1 MIGELLALPRKAK
14 YAILVATDCVL
25 LAICM
30 WAAFAVRIG
39 EWWPNLAAQFWWLF
53 ILAPVAGVAAFTYLG
68 TYRNVVRYLG
78 DEFYTSVFRSVSL
91 HVLVLFAFMFV
102 VPIPGF
108 PRSVPIIYWCLCMV
122 AIVGSRVIASGIFR
136 RFLRSQSESIPTVIF
151 GAGPHGA
158 ELGTALQTGSSNYLV
173 AFIDDKRATHGST
186 IHDVRVY
193 PTSKL
198 TDIITKY
205 KVKMVLL
212 AIPDASK
219 DRLRHVLN
227 LLDEFPVHVK
237 TMPAMSE
244 LLSGKASV
252 EDLREIDIEDLLGRE
267 SVDPDPDLMRSCIT
281 GKSVLVTGAGGS
293 IGSELCRQILQ
304 LAPTTLVLIDN
315 SEFALYQIERELR
328 AMAKLES
335 RCCDVY
341 IVALLAS
348 IEDTTRLTAAMQSFA
363 TNTVYHAAA
372 YKHVPTVEAN
382 PVSAVRNNVFGTKSL
397 VETAI
402 KASVDAFI
410 MVSTDKAVR
419 PSSVMGAT
427 KNLAEQLV
435 RMIDQQTRGTR
446 FSIVRFGNVIG
457 SSGSVVPLFREQI
470 AKGGPVTVTDEDI
483 ERYFMTIPEAAQLVI
498 QAGAMGSGGEQYVL
512 DMGEP
517 VKVLELA
524 RRMIRLSGLHVKDE
538 DNPNGDIEIQITGLR
553 PGEKMYEET
562 YQSEDVVYT
571 PHPRIN
577 KEQGIEADAV
587 MIAGVLRQLEQACA
601 EDNAQN
607 VRGLLRS
614 AVAGYIPFENIED
627 PVWNSRSSRQYSM
640 KLVELYADPADG

>member
-1 MIGELLALPRKAK
+1 M
-14 YAILVATDCVL
+14 
-25 LAICM
+25 
-30 WAAFAVRIG
+30 
-39 EWWPNLAAQFWWLF
+39 
-53 ILAPVAGVAAFTYLG
+53 
-68 TYRNVVRYLG
+68 
-78 DEFYTSVFRSVSL
+78 
-91 HVLVLFAFMFV
+91 
-102 VPIPGF
+102 
-108 PRSVPIIYWCLCMV
+108 
-122 AIVGSRVIASGIFR
+122 
-136 RFLRSQSESIPTVIF
+136 
-151 GAGPHGA
+151 
-158 ELGTALQTGSSNYLV
+158 
-173 AFIDDKRATHGST
+173 
-186 IHDVRVY
+186 
-193 PTSKL
+193 
-198 TDIITKY
+198 
-205 KVKMVLL
+205 
-212 AIPDASK
+212 
-219 DRLRHVLN
+219 
-227 LLDEFPVHVK
+227 
-237 TMPAMSE
+237 
-244 LLSGKASV
+244 
-252 EDLREIDIEDLLGRE
+252 GRE

-538 DNPNGDIEIQITGLR
+538 DNPNGDIKIQITGLR

-562 YQSEDVVYT
+562 YQSGDVVST
-571 PHPRIN
+571 SHPRID
-577 KEQGIEADAV
+577 KEQGVEADSV
-587 MIAGVLRQLEQACA
+587 MIAGVLSQLEQACA
-601 EDNAQN
+601 DDNAQI
-607 VRGLLRS
+607 VRELLRS
-614 AVAGYIPFENIED
+614 AVAGYKPFENIKD
-627 PVWNSRSSRQYSM
+627 PVWNSQSSRQNSK
-640 KLVELYADPADG
+640 KLVGSYVDPTDG